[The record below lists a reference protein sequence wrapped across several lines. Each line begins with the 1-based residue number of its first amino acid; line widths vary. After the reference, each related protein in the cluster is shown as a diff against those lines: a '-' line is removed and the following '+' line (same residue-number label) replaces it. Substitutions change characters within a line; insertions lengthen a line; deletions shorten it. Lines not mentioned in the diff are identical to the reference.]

1 MRYALIKN
9 GVVENVVEWDGDDD
23 LFSDY
28 EYLNVENVVC
38 GPGWRYS
45 DGEFTAPP
53 EFITEQE
60 AQAS

>member
-1 MRYALIKN
+1 MRYALIKH
-9 GVVENVVEWDGDDD
+9 GVVENVVEWDGADD

-28 EYLNVENVVC
+28 DFLNVEAVVC
-38 GPGWRYS
+38 GTGWSYS